1 MDFIMAS
8 LCNCDYAST
17 DTFANNW
24 LNFIQSYEEVQVL
37 LIKPE
42 VIELITRTDHLL
54 DSDLMTT
61 GRKIT
66 IINNFMRCVT
76 KQTSLRTKP

>member
-8 LCNCDYAST
+8 LCKGDYAST
-17 DTFANNW
+17 DTIANNW

-61 GRKIT
+61 GRKIA